1 VAQSLAQSGDQT
13 WSSTGYDTHARFV
26 SDLGAGVFEW
36 LDPRPGGRILDLG
49 CGDGALT
56 VRLREA
62 GADAVGADSSP
73 DFVETARARGLDVR
87 LVDGHDLA
95 SEFDGEFDAV
105 FSNAALHWMTRPRE
119 VIDGVRHALKP
130 GGRFVAEFGGFGNV
144 AAIVTALMAVARARG
159 GDTALAFP
167 WFYPTPAQ
175 YSGYLED
182 AGFEVRRIALI
193 PRPTPLPTDMAGWLM
208 TFRKPF
214 FDQFGPAGAAA
225 LDDTVDLLRP
235 SLCDSEGRWIAD
247 YVRLRVEAARLG

>member
-1 VAQSLAQSGDQT
+1 
-13 WSSTGYDTHARFV
+13 
-26 SDLGAGVFEW
+26 
-36 LDPRPGGRILDLG
+36 
-49 CGDGALT
+49 
-56 VRLREA
+56 
-62 GADAVGADSSP
+62 
-73 DFVETARARGLDVR
+73 
-87 LVDGHDLA
+87 
-95 SEFDGEFDAV
+95 
-105 FSNAALHWMTRPRE
+105 
-119 VIDGVRHALKP
+119 
-130 GGRFVAEFGGFGNV
+130 V
-144 AAIVTALMAVARARG
+144 AAVVTALMAVARARG